1 MIIRRV
7 ILILVVLFLAL
18 PGAVLAGE
26 QDLQKAARVFSDVYG
41 QGNVVEI
48 MKMSSC

>member
-26 QDLQKAARVFSDVYG
+26 QDLQKAARVFFGCLRSR
-41 QGNVVEI
+41 QR
-48 MKMSSC
+48 C